1 MNKQTVTI
9 NLILKNIL
17 TLSIIFTIIFNC
29 NNTFAQNAGSPDL
42 TFAGTGYVSTSI
54 GTVNSMS
61 YGLVVQ
67 NDGKTITA
75 GNSVFNG
82 YSAIT
87 LVRYLTNGSL
97 DNSFGNNGTVI
108 TQTGISSS
116 ASSIVLQNDNKII
129 AVGRT
134 LINDTTF
141 NFTAIR
147 YNTDGTIDNTFG
159 TAGIAF
165 INVENSAQA
174 YNIAI
179 QTTGKI
185 IISGYSNFNSNTGIS
200 LVRLNANGTPD
211 NSFGT
216 SGISIHHFAESPDVE
231 AWAMALDANDNI
243 ITTGMITDEILGRN
257 KIAVVKFNS
266 DGSLDTGFGT
276 SGITKTSLSNTTDD
290 FGNAID
296 IQTDGKIVIAGTSNN
311 TAVIAR
317 YNVNGSLDS
326 SFGTGGIIQ
335 TNFDIAQ
342 PAEAYGITV
351 QTDGK
356 IVAVGVSGPNA
367 QNTNGNFGLL
377 RLNNDGTFD
386 NTFGN
391 NGKAITDISNGY
403 NDVAFCVKEH
413 TDGKLIV
420 SGISR
425 ENNHYTFAAARYN
438 GTALQ
443 IAENLSDENIM
454 IFPNPVTDQFEIT
467 GLETGIIEI
476 INTHGHIVNTIS
488 TTSLKHTINI
498 SEFNEGIY
506 AIRITTK
513 NGIIVKKLIKNN

>member
-1 MNKQTVTI
+1 MNKKFISTDIT
-9 NLILKNIL
+9 LKIFI
-17 TLSIIFTIIFNC
+17 TFSIILF
-29 NNTFAQNAGSPDL
+29 FATKISFSQSAGSPDL

-54 GTVNSMS
+54 GTINSMS
-61 YGLVVQ
+61 YGLAVQ
-67 NDGKTITA
+67 NDGKIITV
-75 GNSVFNG
+75 GSSVVNG

-87 LVRYLTNGSL
+87 LVRYLTNGLL
-97 DNSFGNNGTVI
+97 DNSFGNNGIVV

-116 ASSIVLQNDNKII
+116 ASSVILQNDNKII

-165 INVENSAQA
+165 INAENSAQA

-200 LVRLNANGTPD
+200 LVRLNTNGTPD

-216 SGISIHHFAESPDVE
+216 GGISIHHFTESPDVE

-243 ITTGMITDEILGRN
+243 VTTGMITDEILGRN

-276 SGITKTSLSNTTDD
+276 AGITKTSLSNTTDD

-311 TAVIAR
+311 RAVIAR
-317 YNVNGSLDS
+317 YNVNGTLDIT
-326 SFGTGGIIQ
+326 FGTGGIII
-335 TNFDIAQ
+335 TNFDGTE

-351 QTDGK
+351 QTDQK
-356 IVAVGVSGPNA
+356 IVVVGVSGPNA
-367 QNTNGNFGLL
+367 QNTNGNFCIL

-386 NTFGN
+386 NTFGT

-438 GTALQ
+438 GTTLQ
-443 IAENLSDENIM
+443 ISDNLTDENII
-454 IFPNPVTDQFEIT
+454 IFPNPAIDKFQIT
-467 GLETGIIEI
+467 GIENGNIEI
-476 INTHGHIVNTIS
+476 INTYGHIVKYFNITTLKSTID
-488 TTSLKHTINI
+488 I
-498 SEFNEGIY
+498 SELSAGIY

-513 NGIIVKKLIKNN
+513 DKIIVKKLIKK